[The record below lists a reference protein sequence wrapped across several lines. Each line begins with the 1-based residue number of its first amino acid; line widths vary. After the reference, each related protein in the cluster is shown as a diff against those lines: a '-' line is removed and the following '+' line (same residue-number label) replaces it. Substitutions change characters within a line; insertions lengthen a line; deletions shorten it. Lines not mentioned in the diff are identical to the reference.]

1 MLVGFPDQRPGGL
14 LLSGAFAVMAF
25 GGAVIVG
32 YGYAIVCGV
41 LPRVSL
47 ALQGV
52 LAALRGIP
60 LLLLI
65 FFVAQ
70 TTTLPLVGAGGLAI
84 LIYAVSHIGEVLRSY
99 RTAYPSVLAE
109 QSRVLGMSR
118 VREEISLRAQWT
130 FLRSMDALGTHAI
143 SLLKD
148 TGALT
153 IVGIAELTTIARSLG
168 AGASLERWVV
178 TVSTAAALYLAAT
191 LALIAGIRLLTTM
204 VGQRG
209 ERLL

>member
-1 MLVGFPDQRPGGL
+1 
-14 LLSGAFAVMAF
+14 
-25 GGAVIVG
+25 
-32 YGYAIVCGV
+32 
-41 LPRVSL
+41 
-47 ALQGV
+47 
-52 LAALRGIP
+52 
-60 LLLLI
+60 
-65 FFVAQ
+65 
-70 TTTLPLVGAGGLAI
+70 
-84 LIYAVSHIGEVLRSY
+84 
-99 RTAYPSVLAE
+99 
-109 QSRVLGMSR
+109 MSR

-168 AGASLERWVV
+168 A
-178 TVSTAAALYLAAT
+178 AAT